1 MLLINRTKKAVA
13 LANHD
18 NEKVDN
24 IKTILRKKQ
33 GSEQNKLQ
41 HSMSEHNG
49 RQDNNLP
56 IFHYLLNPLSNK
68 NTKFYNNFH
77 KYLKISVN
85 FQKTSLVLFPSFSG
99 GSFQHHS

>member
-56 IFHYLLNPLSNK
+56 IFPIY
-68 NTKFYNNFH
+68 
-77 KYLKISVN
+77 
-85 FQKTSLVLFPSFSG
+85 
-99 GSFQHHS
+99 